1 MAGATASANAGKST
15 AGEMIGKDVNY
26 VHVSKSNIS
35 QAEMDTVI
43 REVSKTGTILAIGTF
58 VAGTTD
64 SVNVSHEGPAV
75 TMGSDFGGATGVT
88 SSATLHTS
96 W

>member
-15 AGEMIGKDVNY
+15 AGEMYGKDVNY
-26 VHVSKSNIS
+26 VNFAKSNIT
-35 QAEMDTVI
+35 QAEMNTVI
-43 REVSKTGTILAIGTF
+43 REVQKTGTILAIGTF

-75 TMGSDFGGATGVT
+75 TMGSDFVGATGVT